1 MADAEAEGV
10 REAGLE
16 VDLYQYLT
24 SSFVIANVLEFP
36 RHSPRRC

>member
-16 VDLYQYLT
+16 VDMFQYDLQL
-24 SSFVIANVLEFP
+24 SILI
-36 RHSPRRC
+36 